1 MPIKH
6 AKTSTIEDGV
16 DTDLVQPSDWNADH
30 TGSNLTVEEADGT
43 PSVSDVVKIKVT
55 NGSLTDD
62 GSGVVSLAI
71 AAGST
76 DVLMV
81 QVFS

>member
-6 AKTSTIEDGV
+6 AKTSTVEDGV

-43 PSVSDVVKIKVT
+43 PSVSDVVKIKVP
-55 NGSLTDD
+55 NGTLTDD
-62 GSGVVSLAI
+62 GSGVVSLTI
-71 AAGST
+71 AAGGT
-76 DVLMV
+76 DLLMV

>member
-6 AKTSTIEDGV
+6 AKVSTIEDGV

-43 PSVSDVVKIKVT
+43 PTVSDVVKIKVP

-62 GSGVVSLAI
+62 GSGVVTLTI